1 MPDRIASQSP
11 EARLGVGVAMGT
23 VLAGAV
29 GFALIAPSSNE
40 EPQVKGPIA
49 QAQVE
54 KAHRSVAI
62 GEKPEGYA
70 VPIRKVEP
78 SEAIRLAL
86 EQVGVKEGPDRQTK
100 YHDWFVST
108 PNAKMTAKR
117 DGGFSVDAY
126 NGAEWCN
133 MFVSWVGAQLGVK
146 DMGWDAYTVQ
156 HAKWFAKKGRWGHK
170 AKPGAVVFFD
180 WQNGSGGGIYGIDH
194 VGLVVEDNGDGTI
207 TTVEG
212 NTNNAVEKRV
222 RPKSLVAGYGYP
234 DYDAD

>member
-1 MPDRIASQSP
+1 MPDRTASHSL
-11 EARLGVGVAMGT
+11 EARLGVGVAVGT

-29 GFALIAPSSNE
+29 GFALIGPSAE
-40 EPQVKGPIA
+40 GQPQDKGTVA
-49 QAQVE
+49 QVQVE
-54 KAHRSVAI
+54 KAHKAVSI
-62 GEKPEGYA
+62 GDKPEGYA

-86 EQVGVKEGPDRQTK
+86 EQVGVKEGPGRQTK

-108 PNAKMTAKR
+108 PNAKMTAER
-117 DGGFSVDAY
+117 DGGFSVDDY

-156 HAKWFAKKGRWGHK
+156 HARWFAKKGRWGHK

-180 WQNGSGGGIYGIDH
+180 WQNGPDGGISGIDH
-194 VGLVVEDNGDGTI
+194 VGLVVKDNGDGTI

-212 NTNNAVEKRV
+212 NTNDAVEKRV
-222 RPKSLVAGYGYP
+222 RSKSLVAGYGYP